1 MSDIEYDHGFM
12 KSDPFELVKQWLA
25 DGQETE
31 TSVPEAMSVAT
42 VDELNRPSIRLVLL
56 RGFDEQGFVFY
67 TNLASSKAQDIGRNN
82 NVALGFHW
90 KQLRRQIRVQGT
102 ASMVSDEEADK
113 YFASRERGSQI
124 GAWASRQSDVL
135 GSSQILE
142 AQVANYTKKF
152 GDTLIPRPEFWSGY
166 RVCPD
171 NIEFWEEGES
181 RLHKRNYYWKDQG
194 VWSARL
200 LYP

>member
-1 MSDIEYDHGFM
+1 M
-12 KSDPFELVKQWLA
+12 KSDPLQLVKQWLA

-42 VDELNRPSIRLVLL
+42 VDELNIPSIRLVLL

-90 KQLRRQIRVQGT
+90 KQLRRQIRVQGI

-124 GAWASRQSDVL
+124 GAWASRQSEVL

-142 AQVANYTKKF
+142 EQVAYYTKNF
-152 GDTLIPRPEFWSGY
+152 GDAVIPRPEFWSGY
-166 RVCPD
+166 RVFPD

-194 VWSARL
+194 VWKARL

>member
-1 MSDIEYDHGFM
+1 M
-12 KSDPFELVKQWLA
+12 KSDPLQLVKQWLA

-42 VDELNRPSIRLVLL
+42 VDELNIPSIRLVLL

-67 TNLASSKAQDIGRNN
+67 TNLASSKAQDIDRNN

-90 KQLRRQIRVQGT
+90 KQLRRQIRVQGI

-124 GAWASRQSDVL
+124 GAWASRQSEVL

-142 AQVANYTKKF
+142 EQVAYYTKNF
-152 GDTLIPRPEFWSGY
+152 GDAVIPRPEFWSGY
-166 RVCPD
+166 RVFPD

-194 VWSARL
+194 VWKARL

>member
-1 MSDIEYDHGFM
+1 M
-12 KSDPFELVKQWLA
+12 KSDPLQLVKQWLA

-42 VDELNRPSIRLVLL
+42 VDELNIPSIRLVLL

-90 KQLRRQIRVQGT
+90 KQLRRQIRVQGI

-124 GAWASRQSDVL
+124 GAWASRQSEVL

-142 AQVANYTKKF
+142 EQVAYYTKNF
-152 GDTLIPRPEFWSGY
+152 GDAVIPRPEFWSGY
-166 RVCPD
+166 RVYPD

-194 VWSARL
+194 VWKARL

>member
-1 MSDIEYDHGFM
+1 M
-12 KSDPFELVKQWLA
+12 KSDPLQLVKQWLA

-42 VDELNRPSIRLVLL
+42 VDELNIPSIRLVLL

-67 TNLASSKAQDIGRNN
+67 TNLASSKAQDIDRNN

-90 KQLRRQIRVQGT
+90 KQLRRQIRVQGI

-124 GAWASRQSDVL
+124 GAWASRQSEVL

-142 AQVANYTKKF
+142 EQVAYYTKNF
-152 GDTLIPRPEFWSGY
+152 GDAVIPRPEFWSGY
-166 RVCPD
+166 RVFPD

-194 VWSARL
+194 VWKARI

>member
-1 MSDIEYDHGFM
+1 M
-12 KSDPFELVKQWLA
+12 KSDPLQLVKQWLA

-67 TNLASSKAQDIGRNN
+67 TNLASSKAQDIVRNN

-135 GSSQILE
+135 GSSQLLE
-142 AQVANYTKKF
+142 EQVAYYTKNF
-152 GDTLIPRPEFWSGY
+152 GDAVIPRPEFWSGY

-194 VWSARL
+194 IWKARL

>member
-1 MSDIEYDHGFM
+1 M

-90 KQLRRQIRVQGT
+90 KQLRRQIRVQGI

-142 AQVANYTKKF
+142 AQVAYHTKKF
-152 GDTLIPRPEFWSGY
+152 GDALIPRPEFWSGY
-166 RVCPD
+166 RVCPN

-194 VWSARL
+194 VWNARL

>member
-1 MSDIEYDHGFM
+1 M
-12 KSDPFELVKQWLA
+12 KSDPLQLVKQWLA

-42 VDELNRPSIRLVLL
+42 VDELNIPSIRLVLL

-90 KQLRRQIRVQGT
+90 KQLRRQIRVQGI

-124 GAWASRQSDVL
+124 GAWASRQSEVL
-135 GSSQILE
+135 GSSQVLE
-142 AQVANYTKKF
+142 EQVAYYTKNF
-152 GDTLIPRPEFWSGY
+152 GDAVIPRPEFWSGY
-166 RVCPD
+166 RVFPD

-194 VWSARL
+194 VWKARL

>member
-1 MSDIEYDHGFM
+1 M
-12 KSDPFELVKQWLA
+12 KSDPLQLVKQWLA

-42 VDELNRPSIRLVLL
+42 VDELNIPSIRLVLL

-90 KQLRRQIRVQGT
+90 KQLRRQIRVQGI

-124 GAWASRQSDVL
+124 GAWASRQSEVL

-142 AQVANYTKKF
+142 EQVAYYTKNF
-152 GDTLIPRPEFWSGY
+152 GDAVIPRPEFWSGY
-166 RVCPD
+166 RVFPD

-194 VWSARL
+194 VWKARI

>member
-1 MSDIEYDHGFM
+1 M
-12 KSDPFELVKQWLA
+12 KSDPLQLVKQWLA

-90 KQLRRQIRVQGT
+90 KQLRRQIRVQGI

-142 AQVANYTKKF
+142 AQVAYYTKKF
-152 GDTLIPRPEFWSGY
+152 GDALIPRPEFWSGY

-194 VWSARL
+194 VWNARL

>member
-1 MSDIEYDHGFM
+1 M
-12 KSDPFELVKQWLA
+12 KSDPLQLVKQWLA

-42 VDELNRPSIRLVLL
+42 VDELNIPSIRLVLL

-67 TNLASSKAQDIGRNN
+67 TNLASSKAQDIDRNN

-90 KQLRRQIRVQGT
+90 KQLRRQIRVQGI

-124 GAWASRQSDVL
+124 GAWASRQSEVL

-142 AQVANYTKKF
+142 EQVASYTKNF
-152 GDTLIPRPEFWSGY
+152 GDAVIPRPEFWSGY
-166 RVCPD
+166 RVFPD

-194 VWSARL
+194 VWKARL

>member
-1 MSDIEYDHGFM
+1 M
-12 KSDPFELVKQWLA
+12 KSDPLQLVKQWLA

-67 TNLASSKAQDIGRNN
+67 TNLASNKAQDIGSNN
-82 NVALGFHW
+82 KVALGFHW

-135 GSSQILE
+135 GSSQLLE
-142 AQVANYTKKF
+142 EQVAYYTKNF
-152 GDTLIPRPEFWSGY
+152 GDAVIPRPEFWSGY

-194 VWSARL
+194 IWKARL

>member
-1 MSDIEYDHGFM
+1 M
-12 KSDPFELVKQWLA
+12 KSDPLQLVKQWLA
-25 DGQETE
+25 DGQQTE

-67 TNLASSKAQDIGRNN
+67 TNLASNKAQDIGSNN
-82 NVALGFHW
+82 KVALGFHW
-90 KQLRRQIRVQGT
+90 KQLCRQIRVQGT

-135 GSSQILE
+135 GSSQILKE
-142 AQVANYTKKF
+142 QVDYYTKSF
-152 GDTLIPRPEFWSGY
+152 GDAVIPRPEFWSGY

-194 VWSARL
+194 IWKARL

>member
-1 MSDIEYDHGFM
+1 M
-12 KSDPFELVKQWLA
+12 KSDPLQLVKQWLA

-42 VDELNRPSIRLVLL
+42 VDELNIPSIRLVLL

-67 TNLASSKAQDIGRNN
+67 TNLASSKAQDIDRNN

-90 KQLRRQIRVQGT
+90 KQLRRQIRVQGI

-124 GAWASRQSDVL
+124 GAWASRQSEVL

-142 AQVANYTKKF
+142 EQVAYYTKNF
-152 GDTLIPRPEFWSGY
+152 GDAVIPRPEFWSGY
-166 RVCPD
+166 RVYPD

-194 VWSARL
+194 VWKARL

>member
-1 MSDIEYDHGFM
+1 M
-12 KSDPFELVKQWLA
+12 KSDPLQLVKQWLA

-42 VDELNRPSIRLVLL
+42 VDELNIPSIRLVLL

-67 TNLASSKAQDIGRNN
+67 TNLASSKAQDIDRNN

-90 KQLRRQIRVQGT
+90 KQLRRQIRVQGI

-124 GAWASRQSDVL
+124 GAWASRQSEVL

-142 AQVANYTKKF
+142 EQVAYYTKNF
-152 GDTLIPRPEFWSGY
+152 GDAVIPRPEFLSGY
-166 RVCPD
+166 RVFPD

-194 VWSARL
+194 VWKARL

>member
-1 MSDIEYDHGFM
+1 M
-12 KSDPFELVKQWLA
+12 KSDPLQLVKQWLA

-42 VDELNRPSIRLVLL
+42 VDELNIPSIRLVLL

-67 TNLASSKAQDIGRNN
+67 TNIASSKAQDIDRNN

-90 KQLRRQIRVQGT
+90 KQLRRQIRVQGI

-124 GAWASRQSDVL
+124 GAWASRQSEVL

-142 AQVANYTKKF
+142 EQVAYYTKNF
-152 GDTLIPRPEFWSGY
+152 GDAVIPRPEFWSGY
-166 RVCPD
+166 RVFPD

-194 VWSARL
+194 VWKARL

>member
-1 MSDIEYDHGFM
+1 M
-12 KSDPFELVKQWLA
+12 KSDPLQLVKQWLA

-42 VDELNRPSIRLVLL
+42 VDELNIPSIRLVLL

-90 KQLRRQIRVQGT
+90 KQLRRQIRVQGI

-124 GAWASRQSDVL
+124 GAWASRQSEVL

-142 AQVANYTKKF
+142 EQVAYYTKNF
-152 GDTLIPRPEFWSGY
+152 GDTVIPRPEFWSGY
-166 RVCPD
+166 RVYPD

-194 VWSARL
+194 VWKARL

>member
-1 MSDIEYDHGFM
+1 M
-12 KSDPFELVKQWLA
+12 KSDPFELVKKWLA

-31 TSVPEAMSVAT
+31 ISVPEAMSVAT

-67 TNLASSKAQDIGRNN
+67 TNLASNKAQDIGSNN
-82 NVALGFHW
+82 KVALGFHW
-90 KQLRRQIRVQGT
+90 KQLCRQIRVQGT

-142 AQVANYTKKF
+142 AQVAYYTKKF
-152 GDTLIPRPEFWSGY
+152 GDALIPRPEFWSGY

-194 VWSARL
+194 VWNARL

>member
-1 MSDIEYDHGFM
+1 M
-12 KSDPFELVKQWLA
+12 KSDPFELVKKWLA

-31 TSVPEAMSVAT
+31 ISVPEAMSVAT
-42 VDELNRPSIRLVLL
+42 IDELNRPSIRLVLL

-90 KQLRRQIRVQGT
+90 KQLRRQIRVQGI

-142 AQVANYTKKF
+142 AQVAYYTKKF
-152 GDTLIPRPEFWSGY
+152 GDALIPRPEFWSGY
-166 RVCPD
+166 RVCPN

-194 VWSARL
+194 VWNARL

>member
-1 MSDIEYDHGFM
+1 
-12 KSDPFELVKQWLA
+12 
-25 DGQETE
+25 
-31 TSVPEAMSVAT
+31 
-42 VDELNRPSIRLVLL
+42 LL

-142 AQVANYTKKF
+142 AQVAYYTKKF